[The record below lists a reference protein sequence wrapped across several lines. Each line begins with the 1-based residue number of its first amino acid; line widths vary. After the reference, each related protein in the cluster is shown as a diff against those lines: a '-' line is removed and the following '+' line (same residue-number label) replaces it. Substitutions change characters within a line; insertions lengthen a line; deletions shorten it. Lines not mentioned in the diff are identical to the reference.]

1 MIVFSAVGPAYGQ
14 VHFVCSALTQQG
26 GTRLTYGAVWR
37 NMCYQVSR
45 ESKTGHF
52 KTVSAAFHFAHSGI
66 DCLDSC
72 IKKRK
77 KRNDLERLFPNI
89 LERCPRL
96 PLHFFLSKIQLRSKL
111 IMFMN
116 IDSIQSEH
124 VCVMCTRVVHIIMVS
139 EVHGSVHSMYLLH
152 RCFKPH
158 LVM

>member
-1 MIVFSAVGPAYGQ
+1 MVQYG
-14 VHFVCSALTQQG
+14 VICVTKCQG
-26 GTRLTYGAVWR
+26 KVKQGILKGL
-37 NMCYQVSR
+37 
-45 ESKTGHF
+45 
-52 KTVSAAFHFAHSGI
+52 KTVSAAFHFAHSGT

-72 IKKRK
+72 IKKK
-77 KRNDLERLFPNI
+77 EKDDLERLFPNI

-96 PLHFFLSKIQLRSKL
+96 PHHFFLSKIQLRSKL

-139 EVHGSVHSMYLLH
+139 EVHGSIHSMYLLH

>member
-1 MIVFSAVGPAYGQ
+1 MARFISFAVLSLSKGALAWHMVQYG
-14 VHFVCSALTQQG
+14 VICVTKCQG
-26 GTRLTYGAVWR
+26 KVKQGILKGL
-37 NMCYQVSR
+37 
-45 ESKTGHF
+45 
-52 KTVSAAFHFAHSGI
+52 KTVSAAFHFAHSGT

-72 IKKRK
+72 IKKEK
-77 KRNDLERLFPNI
+77 KWFREAISKHIGKMSQIATSL
-89 LERCPRL
+89 
-96 PLHFFLSKIQLRSKL
+96 FLSKIQLHSKL

-139 EVHGSVHSMYLLH
+139 EVHGSIHSMYLLH